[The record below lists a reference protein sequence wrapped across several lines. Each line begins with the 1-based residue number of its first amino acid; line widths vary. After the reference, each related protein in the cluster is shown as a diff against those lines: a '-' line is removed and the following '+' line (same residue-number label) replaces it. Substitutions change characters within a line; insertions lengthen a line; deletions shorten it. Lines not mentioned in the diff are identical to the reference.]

1 MSTSESELGLRADS
15 FAASFSASF
24 ASPAAWGDVNPH
36 SHLVQFYEDDGF
48 LIDSL
53 TRWFADGL
61 SAGDSCVYIG
71 TESHLISLEKR
82 LAARGID
89 LDKLRKE
96 GRFIC
101 RDASHVLSTFM
112 VDEWPDES
120 LFTRAIEGV
129 IGCVTKARDLRA
141 FGEMVALLWADGNRK
156 AAVRLEEM
164 WNTFMKTHALALCC
178 AYPLHSFGS
187 DADASLFLKVCA
199 QHTPVLPAESYSALT
214 TEADRLR
221 AISLL
226 QQKARVLDAEKAGR
240 KEAEKSLH
248 LRQKELSDFIE
259 NALEGLHQVGPEGK
273 ILWANPAQLKLL
285 GYTAKEYIGRHLA
298 DFYVERKRFDE
309 FWSRLMRGEVIYD
322 FQAALRCK
330 DGSIKHVLI
339 HSSGLWEDGKFVYT
353 RCFIRDVTERVELER
368 ELKVRLAELAQADQR
383 KNEFLAM
390 LGHELRNPLSA
401 VLDAIATAQLDNTRR
416 DRALTI
422 ARRQTDQLAGLV
434 DDLLDVGR
442 ITQGRIALKK
452 EALQVGSIVKQAV
465 EEAQCMVEPGQHQLS
480 VRISSV
486 AEEAQIEADPARMRQ
501 VITNLIHNAA
511 KFTPPGGRIDVV
523 AERTDNEVVF
533 RVSDSGIGISRDLL
547 PRVFDL
553 FTQAERPL
561 DRSHGGLG
569 IGLTIVKRL
578 VEMHGGSVQAY
589 SAGPGMGSEFEVRLP
604 LSAITRPPTTATA
617 INSQA
622 PGHFRVVIVED
633 NYDAAEA
640 LTMLLEL
647 FGHQPTVVADGLAAI
662 EAVRDGAFDIALVD
676 IGLPGID
683 GYEVARR
690 IRMLP
695 NAKTMMLVALTGYG
709 QEADKQRALSAGF
722 DEHLTK
728 PVKIERLQALLSR
741 PR

>member
-1 MSTSESELGLRADS
+1 
-15 FAASFSASF
+15 
-24 ASPAAWGDVNPH
+24 
-36 SHLVQFYEDDGF
+36 
-48 LIDSL
+48 
-53 TRWFADGL
+53 
-61 SAGDSCVYIG
+61 
-71 TESHLISLEKR
+71 
-82 LAARGID
+82 
-89 LDKLRKE
+89 
-96 GRFIC
+96 
-101 RDASHVLSTFM
+101 M
-112 VDEWPDES
+112 VDEWPDEP
-120 LFTRAIEGV
+120 LFTRAIESV
-129 IGCVTKARDLRA
+129 LARVTKPRDLRA
-141 FGEMVALLWADGNRK
+141 FGEMVALLWADGNRQ

-199 QHTPVLPAESYSALT
+199 KHTPVLPAESYSALP

-259 NALEGLHQVGPEGK
+259 NALEGLHQVGPDGK

-285 GYTAKEYIGRHLA
+285 GYTADEYIGRHLA
-298 DFYVERKRFDE
+298 EFYVERKRFDE
-309 FWSRLMRGEVIYD
+309 FWNRLMRGEVIYD

-452 EALQVGSIVKQAV
+452 EALKVGSIVKQAV
-465 EEAQCMVEPGQHQLS
+465 EETQCLVEPGQHRLS

-486 AEEAQIEADPARMRQ
+486 AEEAHDRGR
-501 VITNLIHNAA
+501 
-511 KFTPPGGRIDVV
+511 PGAHAPGDHQSHTQR
-523 AERTDNEVVF
+523 REV
-533 RVSDSGIGISRDLL
+533 
-547 PRVFDL
+547 
-553 FTQAERPL
+553 
-561 DRSHGGLG
+561 H
-569 IGLTIVKRL
+569 
-578 VEMHGGSVQAY
+578 
-589 SAGPGMGSEFEVRLP
+589 SAG
-604 LSAITRPPTTATA
+604 RP
-617 INSQA
+617 
-622 PGHFRVVIVED
+622 
-633 NYDAAEA
+633 Y
-640 LTMLLEL
+640 
-647 FGHQPTVVADGLAAI
+647 
-662 EAVRDGAFDIALVD
+662 
-676 IGLPGID
+676 
-683 GYEVARR
+683 RR
-690 IRMLP
+690 
-695 NAKTMMLVALTGYG
+695 
-709 QEADKQRALSAGF
+709 AG
-722 DEHLTK
+722 
-728 PVKIERLQALLSR
+728 
-741 PR
+741 